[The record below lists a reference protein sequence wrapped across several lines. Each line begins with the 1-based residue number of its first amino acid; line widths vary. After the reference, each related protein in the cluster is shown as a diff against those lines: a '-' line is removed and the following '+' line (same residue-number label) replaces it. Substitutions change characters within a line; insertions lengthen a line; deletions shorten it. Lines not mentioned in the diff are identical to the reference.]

1 MGKLIENQLGVI
13 IMLGTLL
20 SMVLGAF
27 IYMNSQYADASDFQQ
42 FKEYSQRE
50 FTEIRIERIVNEL
63 NNLTRRE
70 ASGFMTKYD
79 KVRKEELER
88 EWKMLKGQK
97 NDST

>member
-27 IYMNSQYADASDFQQ
+27 IYMNAQYANAADFKQY
-42 FKEYSQRE
+42 KEYTTKE

-63 NNLTRRE
+63 NNLSRRE
-70 ASGFMTKYD
+70 AGGFMTKYD
-79 KVRKEELER
+79 KVRKDELER
-88 EWKMLKGQK
+88 EWKMLKEQNK
-97 NDST
+97 